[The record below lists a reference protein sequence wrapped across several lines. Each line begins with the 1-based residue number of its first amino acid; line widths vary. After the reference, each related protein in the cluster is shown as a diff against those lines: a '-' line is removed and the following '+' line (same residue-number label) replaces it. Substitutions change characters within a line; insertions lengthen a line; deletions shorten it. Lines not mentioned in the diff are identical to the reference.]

1 MKHLLLRSFIVVN
14 SILLA
19 LTSSA
24 KALDNELVVEY
35 KSFYNHARQI
45 NNEEMNALQFAFGFV
60 DIRSEKLCE
69 IKQARIST
77 EKVQIPLL
85 ISDEYRFTVPVERA
99 LRLADAK
106 VILLLE
112 QATNVCDMSVQL
124 ETKPEFL
131 KNQYSEQ
138 ELEMLF
144 TQYEEFFDDM
154 GGFLSFLMPS
164 VEGLN
169 IYFKDQTINQ
179 DMQNGL
185 NIVNGVLN
193 VKQNQFADFSGLTL
207 PSLPLRITAHTAE

>member
-1 MKHLLLRSFIVVN
+1 MLLKTFVIAN
-14 SILLA
+14 AIMLA
-19 LTSSA
+19 LAFSA
-24 KALDNELVVEY
+24 KALENELVVEY
-35 KSFYNHARQI
+35 KSFYSHARKI
-45 NNEEMNALQFAFGFV
+45 DNEEMNALQFAFGFI
-60 DIRSEKLCE
+60 DIRSENLCE

-77 EKVQIPLL
+77 EKVQIPLI

-131 KNQYSEQ
+131 KSQYTKQ

-144 TQYEEFFDDM
+144 TQYEVFFDDM

-169 IYFKDQTINQ
+169 IYFKDKTINQ

-185 NIVNGVLN
+185 MIVNGVLN
-193 VKQNQFADFSGLTL
+193 VDQNQFAALSGLTL